1 MENFGKISICIANYN
16 KQEYIREC
24 LNSIKSFENW
34 KNIEVIIVDDCS
46 KDNSIEIIKEW
57 IKDNPDIK
65 VIFEKNDVNSWPW
78 YTYNH
83 AIRIASWKYITF
95 MDSDDFFIDST
106 LQDKLK
112 LFKKNPN
119 LNIVYWNGTF
129 YENWELNWSSIHT
142 NIFNLF
148 ENLNYEP
155 EKILNEII
163 CKIPMLSVSTSLIKK
178 SFLDEI
184 WWFDDKCFSNDFV
197 LNIRIFQNLKSSNE
211 FSVYDKIAFWY
222 RINDN
227 NISKDYDRI
236 LKMLKEVLDKYCPN
250 ELRPIW
256 YSNIYFTNALS
267 NLTVWKRTKALKLM
281 QKSIKHKFSLKKV
294 ILFMI
299 SFLIPYKLIN
309 KIPPKKI
316 QKIKSKILKF
326 FQ

>member
-1 MENFGKISICIANYN
+1 MISICIANYN
-16 KQEYIREC
+16 KQNYIKEC
-24 LNSIKSFENW
+24 LDSIKIFENW
-34 KNIEVIIVDDCS
+34 KDIEVIIIDDCS
-46 KDNSIEIIKEW
+46 KDNSVEVIKKW
-57 IKDNPDIK
+57 TKDNPDIK

-83 AIRIASWKYITF
+83 AIRIASWEYITF

-106 LQDKLK
+106 LQDKLN
-112 LFKKNPN
+112 LFEKNPS
-119 LNIVYWNGTF
+119 LKIVYWNGTF

-148 ENLNYEP
+148 ENLNYKP
-155 EKILNEII
+155 EKILNEIV

-178 SFLDEI
+178 DFLDEI

-197 LNIRIFQNLKSSNE
+197 LNIKIFQHLKYREE
-211 FSVYDKIAFWY
+211 FDVYDKIAFWY

-227 NISKDYDRI
+227 NISKNYDRI
-236 LKMLKEVLDKYCPN
+236 LTMLKEVLDKYCPD

-267 NLTVWKRTKALKLM
+267 NLTVWKRIKALKLM
-281 QKSIKHKFSLKKV
+281 KKSMKYKFSFKKV
-294 ILFMI
+294 ILFMM
-299 SFLIPYKLIN
+299 SFFIPYRLIN
-309 KIPPKKI
+309 KIPPKKL
-316 QKIKSKILKF
+316 QKIKSKILKI

>member
-1 MENFGKISICIANYN
+1 MISICIANYN
-16 KQEYIREC
+16 KQDYIKEC
-24 LNSIKSFENW
+24 LDSIKVFENW

-46 KDNSIEIIKEW
+46 KDNSIEVIKKW
-57 IKDNPDIK
+57 INDNPDIK

-83 AIRIASWKYITF
+83 AIRIAHWEYITF

-129 YENWELNWSSIHT
+129 YENWELNWSSIHI
-142 NIFNLF
+142 NIFKLF

-178 SFLDEI
+178 DFLDEI

-197 LNIRIFQNLKSSNE
+197 LNIKIFQNLKSSNE

-236 LKMLKEVLDKYCPN
+236 LKMLKEVLDKYCPD

-267 NLTVWKRTKALKLM
+267 NLTVWKRTKALKSM
-281 QKSIKHKFSLKKV
+281 QKSIKYKFSLKKV
-294 ILFMI
+294 ILFI
-299 SFLIPYKLIN
+299 VSFFIPYRLIN
-309 KIPPKKI
+309 KIPPKKL
-316 QKIKSKILKF
+316 QKIKSKILKI